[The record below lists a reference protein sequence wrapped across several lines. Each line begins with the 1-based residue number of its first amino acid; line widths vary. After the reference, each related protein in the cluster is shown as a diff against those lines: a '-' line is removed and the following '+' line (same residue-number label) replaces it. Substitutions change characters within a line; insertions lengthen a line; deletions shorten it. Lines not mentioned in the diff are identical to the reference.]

1 MSPWNSYNPK
11 TWTLRHV
18 SGLCLSL
25 HAHLLP
31 LAPLHFTYTV
41 SHMHRSSSSGTPGPL
56 PRCMLFPPIWHNS
69 LHTFAGRPS
78 SSFGSSLTIQ
88 KSHPCYSSIP
98 FSFSWSMCSFVYM
111 EGWTSSWS
119 PQEQQTSLDHHCNPR
134 TQHKVAQR
142 VVTQEVFLPIHRWG
156 N

>member
-1 MSPWNSYNPK
+1 MNPK
-11 TWTLRHV
+11 TCVWLVPLSPRSSPASGPTTLHIHCESHAQV
-18 SGLCLSL
+18 LQLWNSWPPSSL
-25 HAHLLP
+25 HA
-31 LAPLHFTYTV
+31 V
-41 SHMHRSSSSGTPGPL
+41 
-56 PRCMLFPPIWHNS
+56 PPIWHNS

-119 PQEQQTSLDHHCNPR
+119 PQEQQISLDHHCNPR